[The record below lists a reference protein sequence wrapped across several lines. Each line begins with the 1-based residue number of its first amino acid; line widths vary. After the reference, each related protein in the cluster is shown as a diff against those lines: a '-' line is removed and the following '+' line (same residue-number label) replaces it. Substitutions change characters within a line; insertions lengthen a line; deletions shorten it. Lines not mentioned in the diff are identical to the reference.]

1 LGERRPRDLQMG
13 ARMDNLCES
22 EFADEYQDWLWGHP
36 GAMRAPWFEI
46 QLGQLSCKSA
56 LMVSP
61 NTSLRSAIARMNEA
75 QRGAVLVV
83 LERRLLGIFTERDVL
98 RRVIPHG
105 LDLDDTSV
113 GSLMTEAPEALPE
126 TATLAQALRM
136 MVRSRYRHLPVL
148 DPLGYPVGL
157 VSMRRIIEFVSETF
171 PKEIL
176 NAPPER
182 QSAVPPLDGA

>member
-1 LGERRPRDLQMG
+1 
-13 ARMDNLCES
+13 MDNLCES

-36 GAMRAPWFEI
+36 GATRAPWFEVPLS
-46 QLGQLSCKSA
+46 QLPCGATLLVA
-56 LMVSP
+56 P
-61 NTSLRSAIARMNEA
+61 TTSLRRVIALMNE
-75 QRGAVLVV
+75 QHRGAALVV
-83 LERRLLGIFTERDVL
+83 REQHLLGIFTERDAFARVL
-98 RRVIPHG
+98 PYA

-113 GSLMTEAPEALPE
+113 GSLMTPRPDCLPE

-148 DPLGYPVGL
+148 DSCGRASTL
-157 VSMRRIIEFVSETF
+157 VSMHRIIEFVSEAF

-182 QSAVPPLDGA
+182 QSGVPPLDGA